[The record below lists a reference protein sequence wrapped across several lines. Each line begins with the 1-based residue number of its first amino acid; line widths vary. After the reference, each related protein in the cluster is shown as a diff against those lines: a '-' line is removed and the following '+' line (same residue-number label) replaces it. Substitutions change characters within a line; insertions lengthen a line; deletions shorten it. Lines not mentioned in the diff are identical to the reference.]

1 MKIGF
6 TFLALLLWAG
16 TVSAQTT
23 TPPKPTPHGS
33 ATPSQSAAQSDQ
45 AAQSEQTQSDQTKG
59 PAAPEKVDPAK
70 AAAIRHLMDLTNTS
84 KLGDNVVSYFTG
96 RVKSIMSQNLGQDRL
111 PAFMDTFTKEF
122 SAKVSSDTINA
133 AVVPIYA
140 HYFTTEDI
148 DGLIKFYE
156 SPLGQRVVKLMP
168 QVDRDTQNVSLDL
181 GNKAALATLQ
191 SMTTDYPELKQML
204 QPGPGAGAGAGAGA
218 APENG
223 PGEHT
228 PPSPEPAPQAPTPE
242 K

>member
-6 TFLALLLWAG
+6 TFIALLLWAG
-16 TVSAQTT
+16 SVWAQTT
-23 TPPKPTPHGS
+23 APPPKPSPHAS
-33 ATPSQSAAQSDQ
+33 TTPSQSAAQSDQ
-45 AAQSEQTQSDQTKG
+45 TQSDQKQSDQTKG
-59 PAAPEKVDPAK
+59 PGAPEKVDPAK

-133 AVVPIYA
+133 TVVPIYA

-168 QVDRDTQNVSLDL
+168 QVDRDTQNVSLEL

-204 QPGPGAGAGAGAGA
+204 QPGPGAGAGA

-228 PPSPEPAPQAPTPE
+228 PPSPEPAPPAPTPE

>member
-6 TFLALLLWAG
+6 TFIALLVWAG
-16 TVSAQTT
+16 TVSAQTST
-23 TPPKPTPHGS
+23 TPQKPVPHTSSTPSKPTE
-33 ATPSQSAAQSDQ
+33 QSDQ
-45 AAQSEQTQSDQTKG
+45 STGT
-59 PAAPEKVDPAK
+59 APEKVDPAK

-84 KLGDNVVSYFTG
+84 KLGDKVVEYFTG
-96 RVKSIMSQNLGQDRL
+96 RVKSIMGQNLGQDRL

-140 HYFTTEDI
+140 HYFTTDDI

-168 QVDRDTQNVSLDL
+168 QVDRDTQNVSLEL

-204 QPGPGAGAGAGAGA
+204 QPGPGAGA
-218 APENG
+218 ENG

-228 PPSPEPAPQAPTPE
+228 PASPEPAPQAPTPE

>member
-23 TPPKPTPHGS
+23 TPPKPTPHAS
-33 ATPSQSAAQSDQ
+33 ATTSQSAAQSDQ
-45 AAQSEQTQSDQTKG
+45 TAS

-96 RVKSIMSQNLGQDRL
+96 RVKSIMGQNLGQDRL

-122 SAKVSSDTINA
+122 SAKVNSDTINA
-133 AVVPIYA
+133 AVIPIYA

-168 QVDRDTQNVSLDL
+168 QVDRDTQTVSLDL

-204 QPGPGAGAGAGAGA
+204 QPGPGAGAGA
-218 APENG
+218 APESG

-228 PPSPEPAPQAPTPE
+228 PSGQPAPQAPTPE